1 MKEFVLRMAS
11 ASEKWNVARFN
22 VPVDL
27 GAWNK
32 PLRTYRADEI
42 KPPEEGAPPPPPP
55 KTSTMRRPFSRPMY
69 PRNVKN
75 IPLHLDDTGD
85 AHTYVG
91 RINKAGESSNT
102 FLLIQNVHLAFSFFF
117 FFVSLF

>member
-1 MKEFVLRMAS
+1 
-11 ASEKWNVARFN
+11 
-22 VPVDL
+22 
-27 GAWNK
+27 
-32 PLRTYRADEI
+32 
-42 KPPEEGAPPPPPP
+42 
-55 KTSTMRRPFSRPMY
+55 MY

-102 FLLIQNVHLAFSFFF
+102 FLLIQNVHLAFSFSFF
-117 FFVSLF
+117 FFSFLYLLFFLNDFK